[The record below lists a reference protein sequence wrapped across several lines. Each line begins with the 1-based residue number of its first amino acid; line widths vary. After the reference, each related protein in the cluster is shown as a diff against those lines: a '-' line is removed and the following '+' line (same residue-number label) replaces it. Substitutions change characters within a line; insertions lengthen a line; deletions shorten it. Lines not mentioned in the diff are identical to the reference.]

1 MHSLRSRER
10 NFQWLFHKS
19 RIAVGLQQPF
29 TSVGDLPITAV
40 MMNLRGE
47 GPLVTPVLKRKPL
60 FLWKVQSLPQKP
72 NAFCQKCHLR
82 PWTRASEQREFW
94 THTPS
99 AGVRWDFGFEK
110 GPWVVPAPLEPNLD
124 DLLPLA
130 WGSPVFPAPGLPAVW
145 APRRVAHP
153 PGLCVG
159 ASGTCFA
166 LVSPAPVYLGWA
178 GAHLSRLPTW
188 VRAQLSGS
196 PPFV

>member
-1 MHSLRSRER
+1 
-10 NFQWLFHKS
+10 
-19 RIAVGLQQPF
+19 
-29 TSVGDLPITAV
+29 
-40 MMNLRGE
+40 MNLRGE
-47 GPLVTPVLKRKPL
+47 GPLVTLVLKRKPV

-130 WGSPVFPAPGLPAVW
+130 RGPPLFPAPGLPAIW

-159 ASGTCFA
+159 ASGICFA